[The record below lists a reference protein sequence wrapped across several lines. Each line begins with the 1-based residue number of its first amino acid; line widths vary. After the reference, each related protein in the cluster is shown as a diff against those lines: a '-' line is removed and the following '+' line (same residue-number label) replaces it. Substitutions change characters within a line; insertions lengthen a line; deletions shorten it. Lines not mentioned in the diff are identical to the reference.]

1 MFSCCFADAHL
12 TENILEDLPQNLA
25 NLGCILP
32 IVTKEKYEEE
42 IIGRSGINFGKE
54 IRNKN
59 MMKKGDGIYSKS
71 NTKVFWVVSFTS
83 SLKTE
88 TLNLP

>member
-1 MFSCCFADAHL
+1 MRR
-12 TENILEDLPQNLA
+12 
-25 NLGCILP
+25 
-32 IVTKEKYEEE
+32 KEWGKNGVK
-42 IIGRSGINFGKE
+42 IGKE

-59 MMKKGDGIYSKS
+59 MMKKGDGAYVKS
-71 NTKVFWVVSFTS
+71 NTKVFWIVSFTS

>member
-1 MFSCCFADAHL
+1 MFSRSFADAHL

-25 NLGCILP
+25 SLGCILP
-32 IVTKEKYEEE
+32 IATKEKCEEE

-59 MMKKGDGIYSKS
+59 MMKREMEHMARVMLKYSGLS
-71 NTKVFWVVSFTS
+71 PSHP
-83 SLKTE
+83 L
-88 TLNLP
+88 